1 MNRNA
6 VNAVFGV
13 LAVLLLAVIAP
24 WVVHELRTLP
34 GAKPLASRASQRI
47 VTLEVN
53 GMTCPACEASIRAEL
68 EQTPGVATCEVR
80 RGQRRAYVVVDAKTA
95 DTTLVAAVRR
105 AGQGFWAQVVAQ

>member
-6 VNAVFGV
+6 ANIVF
-13 LAVLLLAVIAP
+13 AVIALALVAVIGP

-34 GAKPLASRASQRI
+34 GARPLAERSEQRI

-68 EQTPGVATCEVR
+68 EGTPGVATCEVR
-80 RGQRRAYVVVDAKTA
+80 RGQRRAYVVVNAKTA
-95 DTTLVAAVRR
+95 DSSLVAAVRR
-105 AGQGFWAQVVAQ
+105 AGSGFWAQVVAK

>member
-6 VNAVFGV
+6 LFSV
-13 LAVLLLAVIAP
+13 LALALVAVIGG
-24 WVVHELRTLP
+24 WVVHEVRTLP
-34 GAKPLASRASQRI
+34 GARPLANRSAQRI

-95 DTTLVAAVRR
+95 DTTLVTAVHR
-105 AGQGFWAQVVAQ
+105 AGQGFWAQVVAK

>member
-6 VNAVFGV
+6 VFSV
-13 LAVLLLAVIAP
+13 LAVVLLAVIGA
-24 WVVHELRTLP
+24 WVFQEVRTLP
-34 GAKPLASRASQRI
+34 GAKPLANRASQRI

-53 GMTCPACEASIRAEL
+53 GMTCKACEASIHAEL

-80 RGQRRAYVVVDAKTA
+80 RAQHRAYVVCDATTA

-105 AGQGFWAQVVAQ
+105 AGGGFWAQVVEK

>member
-6 VNAVFGV
+6 LFSV
-13 LAVLLLAVIAP
+13 LALVLVAVIGG
-24 WVVHELRTLP
+24 WVVHEVRTLP
-34 GAKPLASRASQRI
+34 GAKPLANRSAQRI

-80 RGQRRAYVVVDAKTA
+80 RGQRRAYVVVDANMA

-105 AGQGFWAQVVAQ
+105 AGQSFWAQVVAK